1 MTMRI
6 SGIASGLATDSMVQE
21 LVKASS
27 KKKDDLV
34 KAQTRLEWKQDAW
47 KDLNTK
53 IYTFFTRQLD
63 KDRKSVV

>member
-6 SGIASGLATDSMVQE
+6 SGIASGLDTDSMVQE

-34 KAQTRLEWKQDAW
+34 KAQTRLDPFSAQVENTDIQKYIHFLQDS
-47 KDLNTK
+47 L
-53 IYTFFTRQLD
+53 II
-63 KDRKSVV
+63 